1 MNYVI
6 CAVLVMA
13 LALAVLNAV
22 RTENPAVSASVAIA
36 AR

>member
-6 CAVLVMA
+6 CAVLMMA
-13 LALAVLNAV
+13 LVLAVLNAV
-22 RTENPAVSASVAIA
+22 RADNPAVSATVAVA